1 MPFRFQNDRS
11 LCAETPN
18 TDLDSNKSKTLA
30 SYTWSEAAA
39 IEMTIESMSFT
50 VSDDQHGV
58 AWTSNLVSDVKDIVL
73 DLLDDEEWDGT
84 FESDEVIW

>member
-1 MPFRFQNDRS
+1 
-11 LCAETPN
+11 
-18 TDLDSNKSKTLA
+18 
-30 SYTWSEAAA
+30 
-39 IEMTIESMSFT
+39 MTIESMSFT

>member
-1 MPFRFQNDRS
+1 
-11 LCAETPN
+11 
-18 TDLDSNKSKTLA
+18 
-30 SYTWSEAAA
+30 
-39 IEMTIESMSFT
+39 MTIESMSFT
-50 VSDDQHGV
+50 VSYDQPGV